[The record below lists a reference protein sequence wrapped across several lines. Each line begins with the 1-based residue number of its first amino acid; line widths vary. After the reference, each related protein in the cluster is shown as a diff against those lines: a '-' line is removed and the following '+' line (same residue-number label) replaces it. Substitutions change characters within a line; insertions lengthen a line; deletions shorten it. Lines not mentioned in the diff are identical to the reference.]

1 MSTNSFIA
9 NIEESLKYHWDY
21 PALSDYKAEP
31 KYYSA
36 VAKQIARI
44 HIFFEECNIKK
55 GDKIALC
62 GRNSAN
68 WAISFFAIISYG
80 AVAVP
85 ILHEF
90 KPESIHHLVNH
101 SEAKLLFVGDVVWE
115 GLDEKQMGDLYA
127 IILMPDFSL
136 VSCASH
142 SCRKAYQKID
152 QRFQKKYPKGFR
164 RENVKYE
171 RENIDDLAII
181 NYTSGTTS
189 LSKGVMLSYKA
200 LNSNLMFA
208 KEVLPEMSAGMN
220 IISMLPMAH
229 MYGMSFEIIFEF
241 MIGMHIHFL
250 TRVPSPKIVAE
261 AFESVKP
268 DLIIAVPLIIEK
280 IYKSKIKPMLDKTL
294 IKILLNTPIIDNVI
308 KHKILSSLN
317 DAFGGRFYEIIIG
330 GAAINQEVEAFFKKI
345 GLRYTIG
352 YGMTECA
359 PIITYADWKTHK
371 LNSCGRITPRMEIK
385 IDSEDSETIVGEILV
400 KGDNVMMG
408 YYKNQEA
415 TRDVLSEDGWLRTG
429 DLGLMDKEGNLFIKG
444 RSKNMI
450 LGASGQNIYPE
461 EIEDKLNSME
471 YVMESIVLEQEGKIV
486 ALVYL
491 NQDMLDSEGID
502 IIKSKSIMKQ
512 IKEDVN
518 KELPSY
524 CQISYLYLQ
533 EEEFEKTPK
542 RSIKRYLYTAINQN
556 KKPIS

>member
-1 MSTNSFIA
+1 MNKDSFIA
-9 NIEESLKYHWDY
+9 NIEESLKNHWDY

-31 KYYSA
+31 KYYS
-36 VAKQIARI
+36 VIAKQIARA
-44 HIFFEECNIKK
+44 HIFFEECGIKK
-55 GDKIALC
+55 EDKIALC

-68 WAISFFAIISYG
+68 WAISFFSIITYG

-90 KPESIHHLVNH
+90 KPEAVHHLVNH

-115 GLDEKQMGDLYA
+115 GLDHKKMEGLNA
-127 IILMPDFSL
+127 IILIPDFSM
-136 VSCASH
+136 VYSSCN
-142 SCRKAYQKID
+142 SCKRAF
-152 QRFQKKYPKGFR
+152 QRIEERFHKKYPRGFR
-164 RENVKYE
+164 RDNVKYD

-189 LSKGVMLSYKA
+189 LSKGVMLSYRA
-200 LNSNLMFA
+200 INSNLLFA
-208 KEVLPEMSAGMN
+208 KEVLPDMTAGMN

-250 TRVPSPKIVAE
+250 TRVPSPKIIAE

-280 IYKSKIKPMLDKTL
+280 IYKSKIKPMIDKTL
-294 IKILLNTPIIDNVI
+294 VKILLNTPIIDSVI
-308 KHKILSSLN
+308 KNKILSSLN
-317 DAFGGRFYEIIIG
+317 NAFGGRFYEIIIG
-330 GAAINQEVEAFFKKI
+330 GAALNQEVETFFKKL

-359 PIITYADWKTHK
+359 PIITYADWKIHK
-371 LNSCGRITPRMEIK
+371 LNSCGKVTPRMEIR
-385 IDSEDSETIVGEILV
+385 IDSPDSENIVGEILV

-408 YYKNQEA
+408 YYKNPEA
-415 TRDVLSEDGWLRTG
+415 TAAVFTEDGWLKTG
-429 DLGLMDKEGNLFIKG
+429 DLGLIDKEGNLFIKG

-471 YVMESIVLEQEGKIV
+471 YVMESIVLEQEGKII
-486 ALVYL
+486 AMVYL
-491 NQDMLDSEGID
+491 NQDMLDQEGID
-502 IIKSKSIMKQ
+502 IVHSKSI
-512 IKEDVN
+512 IKEIKEQVN
-518 KELPSY
+518 KELPAYS
-524 CQISYLYLQ
+524 QISYIYLQ

-542 RSIKRYLYTAINQN
+542 RSIKRYLYTSTIQH
-556 KKPIS
+556 KQPIE